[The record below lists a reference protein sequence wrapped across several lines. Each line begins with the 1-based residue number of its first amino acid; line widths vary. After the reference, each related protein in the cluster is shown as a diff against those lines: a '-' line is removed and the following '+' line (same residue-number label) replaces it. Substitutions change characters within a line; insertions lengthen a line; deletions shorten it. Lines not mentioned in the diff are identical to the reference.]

1 MTSRA
6 CEAKVAYPAFSE
18 SGLEAVR
25 LELYLLFT
33 YMSPTLCSI
42 KNVSSQESLGP
53 SDIEMY
59 TGEGE
64 GGNRRNRSQFR
75 NNNNVNNN
83 QVM

>member
-1 MTSRA
+1 
-6 CEAKVAYPAFSE
+6 
-18 SGLEAVR
+18 
-25 LELYLLFT
+25 
-33 YMSPTLCSI
+33 MSPTLCSI